1 MILRYSWRM
10 FSGRKNSTTRVLIR
24 RRKLNVVAVVV
35 AGAVVELV
43 VGVAIVAGAGGE
55 VAVWVDVATAL
66 FAVSE
71 IMLFEKSVRS
81 ASQCEVRD
89 VKVRK
94 ARTALFG

>member
-1 MILRYSWRM
+1 M
-10 FSGRKNSTTRVLIR
+10 R
-24 RRKLNVVAVVV
+24 RRKLNVVAVLAVLV

-71 IMLFEKSVRS
+71 IMLLEKSVRR
-81 ASQCEVRD
+81 ASQCEFRGM
-89 VKVRK
+89 KVRK
-94 ARTALFG
+94 GRTALFG

>member
-1 MILRYSWRM
+1 M
-10 FSGRKNSTTRVLIR
+10 FSGRKKSTTRVLMR

-55 VAVWVDVATAL
+55 VAVRVDVATAL

-71 IMLFEKSVRS
+71 IMLLEKSVRR
-81 ASQCEVRD
+81 ASQCESRD